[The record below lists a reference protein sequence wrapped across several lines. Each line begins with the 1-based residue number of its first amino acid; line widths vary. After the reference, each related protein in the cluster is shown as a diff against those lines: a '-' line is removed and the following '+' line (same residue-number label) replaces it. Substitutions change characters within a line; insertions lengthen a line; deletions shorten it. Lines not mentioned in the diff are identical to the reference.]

1 MNWPLS
7 GAEGVYP
14 FVLFLSVI
22 IFLSYYQKRKITPL
36 PYFLAILLL
45 IFSVT
50 HFHPQWFLWVIPF
63 FVLELVDNNFENIV
77 LALVIFFGWIL
88 LTLLFEPSLS
98 FGLFNPLWPDLERA
112 TGLSEIIGKY
122 TNVFQLKSLIRSVF
136 AGASVF
142 LTLKLFSFKKD

>member
-1 MNWPLS
+1 MIT
-7 GAEGVYP
+7 
-14 FVLFLSVI
+14 FF
-22 IFLSYYQKRKITPL
+22 SYYQKRKITPL

-63 FVLELVDNNFENIV
+63 LVLELVENNFENIALV
-77 LALVIFFGWIL
+77 LVIFFGWLL

-98 FGLFNPLWPDLERA
+98 FGLFNPLWPDLEKA
-112 TGLSEIIGKY
+112 IGLSDIVNRY

-136 AGASVF
+136 AGASAF
-142 LTLKLFSFKKD
+142 LTFKLLLSKKD